1 MKASLTDIH
10 LNLRHAH
17 KVWPILQNF
26 ATKKTNKET
35 ELNFVGIGLLYM
47 ELHINIPYIHT
58 NGD

>member
-1 MKASLTDIH
+1 MCATHTKFGQFY
-10 LNLRHAH
+10 R
-17 KVWPILQNF
+17 ILQQ
-26 ATKKTNKET
+26 KKTNKET